1 MCFNR
6 KLRLKHFPFPKISVL
21 LTDWSLYCLPV
32 CSVRIN
38 LTFTK
43 IITQT
48 QTNAYT
54 TLTIVAKMPPVPT
67 PKVPSTVV
75 ANQGTLEMATT
86 VQVGSVLELLS
97 RFPLVFRLLVQ
108 YKKG

>member
-6 KLRLKHFPFPKISVL
+6 KLRLKHFPFPNISVL

-48 QTNAYT
+48 QTNACT
-54 TLTIVAKMPPVPT
+54 TLTIVVKMPPVPT
-67 PKVPSTVV
+67 PKGSSTVV
-75 ANQGTLEMATT
+75 ADQGTLEMATT

-97 RFPLVFRLLVQ
+97 RFPLVFRLLV
-108 YKKG
+108 

>member
-6 KLRLKHFPFPKISVL
+6 KLRLKHFPFPKITVL
-21 LTDWSLYCLPV
+21 PTDWSLYCLPV

-48 QTNAYT
+48 QTNACT
-54 TLTIVAKMPPVPT
+54 TLTIVVKMPPVPS
-67 PKVPSTVV
+67 PKDPSTVV
-75 ANQGTLEMATT
+75 ADQGTLEMATT
-86 VQVGSVLELLS
+86 VQVRSVLELLS

-108 YKKG
+108 SKKG